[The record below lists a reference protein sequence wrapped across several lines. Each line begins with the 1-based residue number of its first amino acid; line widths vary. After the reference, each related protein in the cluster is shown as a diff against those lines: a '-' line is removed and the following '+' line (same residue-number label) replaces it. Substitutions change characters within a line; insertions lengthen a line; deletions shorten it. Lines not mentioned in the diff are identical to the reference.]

1 MKPRTAYIP
10 QQQFHLLIHFKG
22 DQRSVAVLPSQVGQ
36 FLVVVRITFVESLS
50 VIRSR
55 LSQGAIIDHTRL
67 EFAQRSC
74 LSTLSRRRL
83 PDL

>member
-36 FLVVVRITFVESLS
+36 FLVVDQGRVLGELAYDSHLNCVSAHCEVEPRILTQIKKG
-50 VIRSR
+50 IRKHYS
-55 LSQGAIIDHTRL
+55 
-67 EFAQRSC
+67 
-74 LSTLSRRRL
+74 
-83 PDL
+83 